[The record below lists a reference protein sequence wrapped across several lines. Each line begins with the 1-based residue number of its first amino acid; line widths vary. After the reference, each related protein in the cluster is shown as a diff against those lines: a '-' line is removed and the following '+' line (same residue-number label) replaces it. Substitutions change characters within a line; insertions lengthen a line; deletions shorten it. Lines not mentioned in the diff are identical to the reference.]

1 MTIPNWGRITPCQ
14 GDMLMLAGHALRRY
28 HMPRGTVETDEDRL
42 EAMRQGRQNL
52 RRLTGQDFGYDLAR
66 WHAHLLGNDEWG
78 YRHPYAWRTVRPAIE
93 RALTDADRLRLVKV
107 LEADVADSAPGA
119 GRRPCCDSINPELET
134 ELIAL
139 MEEDRTIEAIKRL
152 RAATSAPLGACKSWV
167 DERLSRMGGIPR
179 KWKGKP
185 CPYCGKPL
193 RTDQARQCFE
203 CGKDWHEQGATP

>member
-1 MTIPNWGRITPCQ
+1 MTIPNWGRITPSQ
-14 GDMLMLAGHALRRY
+14 DFMLMLAGHVLRRSFV
-28 HMPRGTVETDEDRL
+28 PPGTVEPDEVRL
-42 EAMRQGRQNL
+42 EAMQKGRESL

-66 WHAHLLGNDEWG
+66 WHDLLLGSEDYG

-93 RALTDADRLRLVKV
+93 RTLTDADRLRLVKL
-107 LEADVADSAPGA
+107 LEADAADSASSA
-119 GRRPCCDSINPELET
+119 GRRPCCDSISPELEA

-139 MEEDRTIEAIKRL
+139 IGEGRTIEAIKRL

-167 DERLSRMGGIPR
+167 DERPQRIGGLSR

-203 CGKDWHEQGATP
+203 CGMDWHGQGAIP